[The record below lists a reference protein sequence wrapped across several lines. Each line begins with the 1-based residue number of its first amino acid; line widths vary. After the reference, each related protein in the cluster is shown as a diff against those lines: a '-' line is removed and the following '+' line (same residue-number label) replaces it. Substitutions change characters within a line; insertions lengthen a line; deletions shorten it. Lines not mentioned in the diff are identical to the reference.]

1 MDASSFCC
9 VETPNSL
16 VVEEVEMLLAATII
30 MALPFLLPSLL
41 LLPLRTVPWMKDEVV
56 GREERVRS
64 RIAADRV
71 VLLDAVANIVDE

>member
-1 MDASSFCC
+1 LCCC

-16 VVEEVEMLLAATII
+16 VVEEVEEVEMLLAATII